1 MVHIKHKNQFQGVKD
16 LNVKSKINVAVSISL
31 CNYFKSILSSGM
43 EDFKKSFSTRL
54 KT

>member
-1 MVHIKHKNQFQGVKD
+1 MEFRYIKD

-31 CNYFKSILSSGM
+31 CNYFKSILSSSM

-54 KT
+54 KK